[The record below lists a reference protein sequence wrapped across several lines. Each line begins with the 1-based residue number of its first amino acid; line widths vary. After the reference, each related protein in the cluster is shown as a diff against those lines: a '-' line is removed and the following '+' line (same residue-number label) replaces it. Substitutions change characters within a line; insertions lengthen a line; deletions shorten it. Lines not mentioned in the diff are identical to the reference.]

1 MCIYRRRELNKVV
14 FGKHIG
20 DACSENVSPKSYWR
34 RVLWVSYIVLFD
46 MDINMLI
53 TLPEHVDTKSR
64 PQKNIM
70 YCSLELLLKCIIFK
84 YVQSKLIISFNK
96 CTTTSPL
103 IKNIQLEKI
112 YIKVKK
118 EK

>member
-1 MCIYRRRELNKVV
+1 VFLERVSYELLETCCET
-14 FGKHIG
+14 
-20 DACSENVSPKSYWR
+20 ASLMMVSF
-34 RVLWVSYIVLFD
+34 LWVSYIVLFD

-84 YVQSKLIISFNK
+84 YVH
-96 CTTTSPL
+96 
-103 IKNIQLEKI
+103 
-112 YIKVKK
+112 V
-118 EK
+118 